1 VTLAKGHS
9 EVAPKMLGQQGRG
22 PVRLC
27 QSPYNWRAPDL
38 SGHKL
43 PLFVGQLG
51 RLVVARANPQR
62 TATKS
67 ARALGPSLD
76 GTQRSLRLALDLAY
90 IGTLQKQYYCF
101 NLPPERHV

>member
-1 VTLAKGHS
+1 VTLAKGYP

-27 QSPYNWRAPDL
+27 QSPNNWRAPDI
-38 SGHKL
+38 SGHEL
-43 PLFVGQLG
+43 PLFVGQFG

-62 TATKS
+62 TATKG

-76 GTQRSLRLALDLAY
+76 GTQRSLRLVLDLAY
-90 IGTLQKQYYCF
+90 IGTLQKEHDCF
-101 NLPPERHV
+101 NLPPEGRV